1 MIGAIVFFGML
12 TTLALG
18 WALAAGFLYYFLRRK
33 ALLSNIVGCIGA
45 LFFAYLYIN
54 ALPKSEQQLERE
66 RLAARSEDSAKM
78 VGPEMLAELKTTDSP
93 VCEVMGP
100 GDLQVKLVTVVTEKG
115 VVALNGSARARAE
128 SRGWIDGKT
137 VYEPSELLRLTE
149 EGLSRCDGAP
159 APEIAKRDDPLQQQ
173 DPQDLAAPMT
183 VEALKKAV
191 EAGNI
196 AIVRQY
202 IASGFDVNSKDK
214 EVPAIGIPGS
224 PAIDTAAAAGKC
236 QVLDEL
242 LVAGAQADPKSIQ
255 FGFTPLSLAAQA
267 GASACV
273 KSLLAKKVRLDVRTE
288 PGGDTALIMA
298 AYGGH
303 LEVVQML
310 VEKGANMQ
318 LKNKDGDTPLR
329 AAEVFGN
336 VSVANYLRSKGAR
349 E

>member
-1 MIGAIVFFGML
+1 MIGVIIFFGML

-18 WALAAGFLYYFLRRK
+18 WALTAGFLYYFLRRK
-33 ALLSNIVGCIGA
+33 TLLSNIAGFIGA

-54 ALPKSEQQLERE
+54 ALPKSDKQLDSE
-66 RLAARSEDSAKM
+66 RLAARNGDAAEM
-78 VGPEMLAELKTTDSP
+78 VRPETLAERKTTYSP
-93 VCEVMGP
+93 VCEVMGL
-100 GDLQVKLVTVVTEKG
+100 GELQLKLVTVVTEKG
-115 VVALNGSARARAE
+115 VVALNGSARAQAK
-128 SRGWIDGKT
+128 SSGWIDGKT
-137 VYEPSELLRLTE
+137 VYEPSELLHLSE
-149 EGLSRCDGAP
+149 EGLSRCDGDQ
-159 APEIAKRDDPLQQQ
+159 APEIANHDYPAQQQ
-173 DPQDLAAPMT
+173 DPQDLAGQMT

-191 EAGNI
+191 GAGNI
-196 AIVRQY
+196 AVVRQY

-214 EVPAIGIPGS
+214 GVPAIGIPGS
-224 PAIDTAAAAGKC
+224 PAINTAAAAGKC

-242 LVAGAQADPKSIQ
+242 LAAGAQADPKSIQ

-329 AAEVFGN
+329 AAEVFSN
-336 VSVANYLRSKGAR
+336 ISVASYLRSKGAR
-349 E
+349 K

>member
-1 MIGAIVFFGML
+1 MIGVIAFFGML

-18 WALAAGFLYYFLRRK
+18 WALTAGFLYYFLRRK

-45 LFFAYLYIN
+45 LFFAYLYIS
-54 ALPKSEQQLERE
+54 ALPNSEQQLERE
-66 RLAARSEDSAKM
+66 RLAARNGDDAEM
-78 VGPEMLAELKTTDSP
+78 VRTETLADLKTTDST

-100 GDLQVKLVTVVTEKG
+100 GDLQVKLITVVTEKG
-115 VVALNGSARARAE
+115 VVALNGTARARAE

-137 VYEPSELLRLTE
+137 VYEPSELLRLSE

-159 APEIAKRDDPLQQQ
+159 APDIAKRDDQAQQQ
-173 DPQDLAAPMT
+173 EPQDLAGPMT

-191 EAGNI
+191 ETGNI
-196 AIVRQY
+196 AVVRQY
-202 IASGFDVNSKDK
+202 IASGFDVNLKDK
-214 EVPAIGIPGS
+214 GVLAIGIPGS

-236 QVLDEL
+236 QILNEL
-242 LVAGAQADPKSIQ
+242 LAAGANADPKSIQ

-273 KSLLAKKVRLDVRTE
+273 KLLLAKKVRLDVRTE

-329 AAEVFGN
+329 AAEVFSN
-336 VSVANYLRSKGAR
+336 FSVANYLRSKGAR

>member
-1 MIGAIVFFGML
+1 MIGIIVFFGML
-12 TTLALG
+12 TKLALG
-18 WALAAGFLYYFLRRK
+18 WALTAGFLYYFLRRK
-33 ALLSNIVGCIGA
+33 ALLSNIVGCVGA
-45 LFFAYLYIN
+45 LFFASLYIN

-66 RLAARSEDSAKM
+66 RPSARNGDDAKM
-78 VGPEMLAELKTTDSP
+78 VGPGTLAELKTTDSL
-93 VCEVMGP
+93 VCEVMDS
-100 GDLQVKLVTVVTEKG
+100 GDLQVKLITVVTGTG
-115 VVALNGSARARAE
+115 VVALNGSARARVE
-128 SRGWIDGKT
+128 SNGWIDGKT
-137 VYEPSELLRLTE
+137 VYEPSELLRLTK

-159 APEIAKRDDPLQQQ
+159 APEIAMRDELAQQQ
-173 DPQDLAAPMT
+173 APQDLAGPMT
-183 VEALKKAV
+183 VEAFKKAV

-196 AIVRQY
+196 AVVRQY

-214 EVPAIGIPGS
+214 GVPAIGIPGS

-242 LVAGAQADPKSIQ
+242 LAAGAQADPKSIQ
-255 FGFTPLSLAAQA
+255 FGFTPLSLAAKA

-273 KSLLAKKVRLDVRTE
+273 RSLLAKKVRLDVRTE

-310 VEKGANMQ
+310 VENGADTQ

-329 AAEVFGN
+329 AAEGFSN
-336 VSVANYLRSKGAR
+336 VSVANYLRSQGAR